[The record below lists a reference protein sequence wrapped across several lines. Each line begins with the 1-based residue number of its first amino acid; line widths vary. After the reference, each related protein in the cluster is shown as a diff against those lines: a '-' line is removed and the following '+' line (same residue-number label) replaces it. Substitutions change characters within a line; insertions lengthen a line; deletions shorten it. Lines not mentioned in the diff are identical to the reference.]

1 MSFKFQSI
9 AGIKPVSAAFVLLF
23 SCFVPSYYANAI
35 EVITTIE
42 PLHSLTSSVMK
53 GVGEPRVLVSGNQSP
68 HTFSLRPSDARSLE
82 GADVVFYIERTL
94 ESSLVGPIETL
105 ASDALVVE
113 LAVAEGVTRL
123 PFREDGDFAHDSHD
137 DHDHEREHEHSE
149 DESDDHGDEHEH
161 GEDESDHHG
170 DEHGHGEDESDD
182 HGDEHGHDE
191 EESDHHEDE
200 HGHGEDE
207 SDGHE
212 GHGHGEFD
220 AHIWLDPLNAVAMV
234 RAIADALSEA
244 DPDNAQLYQSN
255 AKQMMVRLHD
265 LSDQVAA
272 DLESVHDVPFI
283 VFHDAYQYF
292 ERRFGLNS
300 VGAVT
305 VSPERP
311 PGVKRVRALQSMIH
325 ERGIVCVFDE
335 PQFNRKVV
343 ELITEGTQAR
353 IGTIDPLGAIVEDGP
368 EFYSRLILNMA
379 KSFKDCLSGQG

>member
-53 GVGEPRVLVSGNQSP
+53 GVGEPRVLISGNQSP

-82 GADVVFYIERTL
+82 GADVVFYIETTL

-137 DHDHEREHEHSE
+137 DHDHEREHEH
-149 DESDDHGDEHEH
+149 
-161 GEDESDHHG
+161 
-170 DEHGHGEDESDD
+170 GEDESDD
-182 HGDEHGHDE
+182 HGDEHGHGE
-191 EESDHHEDE
+191 E
-200 HGHGEDE
+200 E

-255 AKQMMVRLHD
+255 AKLMTVRLHD
-265 LSDQVAA
+265 LSGRVAA

-311 PGVKRVRALQSMIH
+311 PGVKRIRELQSMIR

-335 PQFNRKVV
+335 PQFNRQVI
-343 ELITEGTQAR
+343 ELITEGTEAK
-353 IGTIDPLGAIVEDGP
+353 IGTIDPLGVIVEDGP
-368 EFYSRLILNMA
+368 DFYSRLILNIA